1 MKNYYLIGAAL
12 VAGGLAA
19 WGTCQDCP
27 APGSAG
33 RRPALAREVLP
44 AAEGASLPETRAV
57 CARLEAKERV
67 VRALEAGDCTLL
79 EAAARFRAL
88 DTAEPRMRWEYH
100 PDVYA
105 GDTEAERFCRAVIY
119 WEENVVWQNSSGDR
133 DAEAAAVVRRL
144 EAELEGHR
152 LCGTLTLPPV
162 GEGP

>member
-19 WGTCQDCP
+19 WGACRDCP
-27 APGSAG
+27 TPTRAG
-33 RRPALAREVLP
+33 GRPALVDEVLP
-44 AAEGASLPETRAV
+44 AAEGAALPDTRAV

-67 VRALEAGDCTLL
+67 VRALVAGECTLL

-88 DTAEPRMRWEYH
+88 DAAEPRVRWEDH

-105 GDTEAERFCRAVIY
+105 GDTEAESYCRAVIY
-119 WEENVVWQNSSGDR
+119 WEENIVWEISSGDR
-133 DAEAAAVVRRL
+133 GEAAAVVWRL
-144 EAELEGHR
+144 EGELEEYR
-152 LCGTLTLPPV
+152 RCGTLTLPPA